1 MEIKDQLKTMLHQ
14 VINGDEEQAAQT
26 LHTYFVEKT
35 KQLHSVEPQGESP
48 SGAEETA

>member
-26 LHTYFVEKT
+26 LHNYFVDKT
-35 KQLHSVEPQGESP
+35 KQLQ
-48 SGAEETA
+48 SGPAQAEDATEIEENA